1 MSVTDPIADMICI
14 LKNAWRVK
22 KEIVII
28 PFSNIKKEIVKLMKE
43 EGYIS
48 QFEIQEDKAKKSIKV
63 YLKYDDNGQ
72 SVITDMIRR
81 STPGKRDY
89 TQKSKID
96 KVKNGFGVSILSTN
110 KGLLTGKQA
119 RINNV
124 GGEVLCYIW

>member
-22 KEIVII
+22 KEMVVI
-28 PFSNIKKEIVKLMKE
+28 PFSNIKKEIIKLMKE

-48 QFEIQEDKAKKSIKV
+48 QFETQEDKAKKLIKV

-89 TQKSKID
+89 TQKSNID
-96 KVKNGFGVSILSTN
+96 KVKNGSGVSILSTN

-124 GGEVLCYIW
+124 GGEVLCYVW